1 MNSRVSK
8 LLMLATAL
16 LGESVFAQNSG
27 HAVMP
32 NTTPGKFRSHAW
44 VVSSVASPGALVN
57 GPGQSCGL
65 NENTCYYLPAN
76 LNTAYAVPS
85 IVSGN
90 GGQGITIAIVD
101 SFFNPQT
108 ESDLLI
114 YTNYTGLP
122 TCSTANG
129 CLTIVNQ
136 TGVNCTTTPASCSQ
150 QNSFDAHGW
159 AIETNLDVQSVHAIA
174 PNAHILLVTAA
185 DDFQSNLYPAV
196 QYAMTHADVVSNSWG
211 ELESDPALASE
222 STFSPSTVPI
232 LFSSGD
238 DGAATQY
245 PCTSAFVTC
254 VGGTHLLTT
263 ATSFRTAESAWG
275 GADSQG
281 GSGGGCSSLI
291 SVPSYQSAFTT
302 TTCGTSRG
310 APDIAADADL
320 YTGFLTYL
328 GPNAA
333 LGLGQGCTPTL
344 CPPNGYVIG
353 GTSLA
358 CPLTAG
364 ILANIDADRVAHGKS
379 KIGSNL
385 TTLLYQAAAVS
396 YHYRFYDVTT
406 GTSGFSAVANW
417 DKATGL
423 GVITGPALAVYLLT
437 TP

>member
-1 MNSRVSK
+1 M
-8 LLMLATAL
+8 
-16 LGESVFAQNSG
+16 
-27 HAVMP
+27 
-32 NTTPGKFRSHAW
+32 
-44 VVSSVASPGALVN
+44 
-57 GPGQSCGL
+57 
-65 NENTCYYLPAN
+65 
-76 LNTAYAVPS
+76 
-85 IVSGN
+85 
-90 GGQGITIAIVD
+90 
-101 SFFNPQT
+101 
-108 ESDLLI
+108 
-114 YTNYTGLP
+114 
-122 TCSTANG
+122 
-129 CLTIVNQ
+129 
-136 TGVNCTTTPASCSQ
+136 GVNCTTTPASCSQ

-159 AIETNLDVQSVHAIA
+159 ALETDLDLQAVHAIA

-185 DDFQSNLYPAV
+185 DDFNNNLYQAV
-196 QYAMTHADVVSNSWG
+196 QYAMAHADVVSDSWG
-211 ELESDPALASE
+211 ELESDPASPSE
-222 STFSPSTVPI
+222 STFAASTVPV

-238 DGAATQY
+238 EGAATQY

-302 TTCGTSRG
+302 TTCGGSRG

-320 YTGFLTYL
+320 YTGFFTSL
-328 GPNAA
+328 GSNAA
-333 LGLGQGCTPTL
+333 LGLGQSCTPTT
-344 CPPNGYVIG
+344 CVAGNYVIG

-385 TTLLYQAAAVS
+385 NTLLYQAAAVS

-406 GTSGFSAVANW
+406 GTSGFAATANW
-417 DKATGL
+417 DPATGL
-423 GVITGPALAVYLLT
+423 GVITGPAMAVYLLT
-437 TP
+437 TN